1 MLNIRKWII
10 NWYLMN
16 WFFTLIMIVLNC
28 LIIFKPN
35 MFKGWLN
42 IVFLIFTYLFSIFVL
57 FLFFKD
63 LRNQLAF
70 FKTIKQSPIT
80 MVIGSLGS
88 GKTLLATHLL
98 VNSRYDTKYSN
109 YPIKNEDIALA
120 TFDMFDN
127 NNLKNPIP
135 YSESNLVVLDE
146 MALYVP
152 ANEVK
157 DGAMKKYSGVIPSL
171 VLMRQYNINVV
182 FIGQREK
189 HHWVEYRELAT
200 GLMLPLSCKKPPFQ
214 FKGILKY
221 FIWFF
226 PKFKFHI
233 GIFDDKDN
241 YDIWK
246 SESVKRSANGK
257 KVKLKNA
264 SSIGMRNFKISISL
278 LDAMKY
284 DTKYLQFVRDVKNDI
299 VKDKSLTYWDYVN
312 FDSLEDLEKMGAT
325 RLVENLQKGGK

>member
-1 MLNIRKWII
+1 
-10 NWYLMN
+10 
-16 WFFTLIMIVLNC
+16 
-28 LIIFKPN
+28 
-35 MFKGWLN
+35 
-42 IVFLIFTYLFSIFVL
+42 
-57 FLFFKD
+57 
-63 LRNQLAF
+63 
-70 FKTIKQSPIT
+70 
-80 MVIGSLGS
+80 MVIGDLGS
-88 GKTLLATHLL
+88 GKTALATYLL
-98 VNSRYDTKYSN
+98 IYSKYETKYSN
-109 YPIKNEDIALA
+109 YPIFNNDIALG

-146 MALYVP
+146 MTLYIP

-171 VLMRQYNINVV
+171 VLMCQYDINVV

-189 HHWVEYRELAT
+189 HHWVEYWELANA
-200 GLMLPLSCKKPPFQ
+200 LLLPLDCKTPPLQ

-226 PKFKFHI
+226 PKFKFNI
-233 GIFDDKDN
+233 GIFKDKDN

-264 SSIGMRNFKISISL
+264 SAIGMRNFKITVSL
-278 LDAMKY
+278 SDVMNY
-284 DTKYLQFVRDVKNDI
+284 DTKYLQFVRDIKNDR
-299 VKDKSLTYWDYVN
+299 VKDKSMTYWNYVN
-312 FDSLEDLEKMGAT
+312 FDSLEDLEKMGVT
-325 RLVENLQKGGK
+325 RLVENLQKVGN